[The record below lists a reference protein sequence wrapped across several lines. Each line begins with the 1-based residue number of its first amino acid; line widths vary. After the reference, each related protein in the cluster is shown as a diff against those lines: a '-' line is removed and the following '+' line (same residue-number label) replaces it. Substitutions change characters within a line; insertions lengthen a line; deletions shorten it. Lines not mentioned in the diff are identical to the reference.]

1 MGFEGRRGRCWRARV
16 SVRLRKRV
24 REVWRV
30 FVKVWREEAAKGVE
44 EGIGKRRGGE
54 PEECEVENE
63 TIGEIG
69 EDGEE

>member
-1 MGFEGRRGRCWRARV
+1 M
-16 SVRLRKRV
+16 RKRA

-30 FVKVWREEAAKGVE
+30 FVKVWREEAAKSVE

-63 TIGEIG
+63 AIGEIG
-69 EDGEE
+69 EEGEE